1 MQRLVL
7 AVVTAAALSA
17 QVSLSELNFCPT
29 PTGRPARVSAPDFYP
44 SHVPRG
50 TDLVKV
56 TLNAPEAV
64 CNDGSPAIM
73 YVRRAAAGARD
84 SMGPVDNKWIIHN
97 QEGGACNDYAQCLE
111 RWCGTGFYDASKMSS
126 KYAPATMGGAGI
138 FSRTASNEFGNYNQV
153 YVYYCSSDLWIGRKT
168 DSVLSDGNRSFKAQ
182 FKGARIIDAVFDAL
196 RTGLN
201 DAQGRPLL
209 PPLDNATHVYYTGS
223 SAGSAGTR
231 MNADRVGAIFR
242 ARMPNAVYAALTDAG
257 INGNSDG
264 VSLLAIGDPN
274 DPYTVQQ
281 TAMHAKMT
289 QAWDAQ
295 YDASCL
301 QLNATRPWIC
311 SDSVFVTQNHVTT
324 PIFNRTDLLDSN
336 KIKDFETTTLYK
348 TRAEFA
354 RASHDEMTQF
364 TRMRELSPERAQ
376 MTKSPGAYAPNCGVH
391 ITLDSNTFFSK
402 HVTLNGT
409 RLSFYDVLWNWVSAN
424 GGPTIALTAK
434 PPATPA
440 DPPYDAECS
449 SAAPATPAL
458 VTVNSA
464 SFDRTQPIAPDS
476 IASVFGTNLAPEL
489 RAAATVP
496 LPLDLLGTTVGV
508 RDRNGVRRGA
518 RLIAVS
524 PGQINFIVPAG
535 LAAGTATIG
544 AQNGG
549 DETFLATVELAAVAP
564 GLYSANAQGR
574 GVAAAVW
581 LAVSA
586 SGVRTSGLLFDPA
599 TLAPAPVD
607 LSGGDVY
614 LTLFGTG
621 LRGASAVQ
629 ATIGGTGVPVL
640 GFAAQPEFAGLDQV
654 NLGPI
659 PRSLAGRANAEIS
672 LTANGVRANA
682 VTVSFR

>member
-1 MQRLVL
+1 MHKLTL
-7 AVVTAAALSA
+7 TVVTAVMLSA

-44 SHVPRG
+44 AHVPKG

-73 YVRRAAAGARD
+73 YVRRSVAGARD

-138 FSRTASNEFGNYNQV
+138 FSRVPSNEFGNYNQV
-153 YVYYCSSDLWIGRKT
+153 YIYYCSSDLWTGRKSG
-168 DSVLSDGNRSFKAQ
+168 SVLSDGTKSFQAE

-201 DAQGRPLL
+201 DTQGRPLL
-209 PPLDNATHVYYTGS
+209 PPLNNATHVYFTGS
-223 SAGSAGTR
+223 SAGSAGAR
-231 MNADRVGAIFR
+231 MNADRIGAVVK
-242 ARMPNAVYAALTDAG
+242 ARMPNAVYAVLSDAG
-257 INGNSDG
+257 LNGNSDG
-264 VSLLAIGDPN
+264 VSGLAIGDPN

-281 TAMHAKMT
+281 MAFHTKIA
-289 QAWDAQ
+289 QAWDAL
-295 YDASCL
+295 YDESCM
-301 QLNATRPWIC
+301 QLNAARPWIC
-311 SDSVFVTQNHVTT
+311 SDSVYITQNHITSPV
-324 PIFNRTDLLDSN
+324 FNRTDLLDSN
-336 KIKDFETTTLYK
+336 KIKDFETATLYK

-364 TRMRELSPERAQ
+364 TRLRDLSPERAQ
-376 MTKSPGAYAPNCGVH
+376 VTKAPGAYAPNCGIH
-391 ITLDSNTFFSK
+391 ITLDGPSFFSK
-402 HVTLNGT
+402 HVTLGGT

-434 PPATPA
+434 PPVTPA

-449 SAAPATPAL
+449 NAAAAPSL

-464 SFDRTQPIAPDS
+464 SFDRAQPVAPDS
-476 IASVFGTNLAPEL
+476 IASVFGANLAPEL
-489 RAAATVP
+489 RAAPAVP

-535 LAAGTATIG
+535 LASGTATIG
-544 AQNGG
+544 VQNGG
-549 DETFLATVELAAVAP
+549 DETFLAQVELAAVAP
-564 GLYSANAQGR
+564 GVYSANAQGR

-581 LAVSA
+581 LAVSPTGA
-586 SGVRTSGLLFDPA
+586 RTSGLLFDPA
-599 TLAPAPVD
+599 TLLPEPLS

-621 LRGASAVQ
+621 LRGASSVQ
-629 ATIGGTGVPVL
+629 ATIGGTSVPVL

-654 NLGPI
+654 NVGPV
-659 PRSLAGRANAEIS
+659 PRSLAGRANAEIV
-672 LTANGVRANA
+672 LTANGVRANT